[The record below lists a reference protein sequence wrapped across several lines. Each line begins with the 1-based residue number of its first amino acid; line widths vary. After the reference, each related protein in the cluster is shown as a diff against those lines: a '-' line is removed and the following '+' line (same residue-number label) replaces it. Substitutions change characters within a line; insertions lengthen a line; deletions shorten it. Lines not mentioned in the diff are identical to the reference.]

1 MFQNFWVKNIAEVI
15 EYDNPEGGQIDMAA
29 KRPKPGQKKKRKLRL
44 SLKQKKLKKVDTYT
58 DSLGWSTD
66 VGRTLTDE
74 PAKKGPDTIT
84 VQCNMCGSMLKVPK
98 PKKAKYTVSCAYP
111 ECGNVMEF

>member
-1 MFQNFWVKNIAEVI
+1 MTTAR
-15 EYDNPEGGQIDMAA
+15 GGQIDMAE
-29 KRPKPGQKKKRKLRL
+29 KGPKPGQKKKRKMRL
-44 SLKQKKLKKVDTYT
+44 SLKQKKMKKVDTYT

-66 VGRTLTDE
+66 VGRTLTDNPE
-74 PAKKGPDTIT
+74 SKAPDTLT
-84 VQCNMCGSMLKVPK
+84 VQCTMCGSMLKVPK

>member
-1 MFQNFWVKNIAEVI
+1 MKNIAEVI
-15 EYDNPEGGQIDMAA
+15 EYNNREGGQIDMAA

-44 SLKQKKLKKVDTYT
+44 NLKQKKMKKVDTYT

-66 VGRTLTDE
+66 VGRTLTDAPE
-74 PAKKGPDTIT
+74 KKGPDTLT
-84 VQCNMCGSMLKVPK
+84 VQCTMCGSMLKIPK

-111 ECGNVMEF
+111 ACGNVMEF

>member
-1 MFQNFWVKNIAEVI
+1 MEFRNIWVKNIAEVI
-15 EYDNPEGGQIDMAA
+15 EYDNREGGQIDMAA
-29 KRPKPGQKKKRKLRL
+29 KRPKKKRKLRL
-44 SLKQKKLKKVDTYT
+44 SLKQKKMKKVDTYT

-74 PAKKGPDTIT
+74 PAKKGPDTLT
-84 VQCNMCGSMLKVPK
+84 VQCNMCGSMLKIPK

-111 ECGNVMEF
+111 ECGNIMEF